1 MKTLISAVVIAL
13 ATTTGAMAHEAPA
26 ASDGLFTLAT
36 TGWAD
41 DYAAEEAGMAFD
53 KTGGGHEM
61 FTYDVETPWQFTAMA
76 YLEPGEFLAPH
87 FAMVNG
93 DVVIMV
99 APHLV
104 GSMGVVKG
112 AGQPDNFIVVRADGS
127 SDRYDYSV
135 DVAK

>member
-1 MKTLISAVVIAL
+1 MKTFISTIAI
-13 ATTTGAMAHEAPA
+13 AMIAAGSAMAGAPTTPSA
-26 ASDGLFTLAT
+26 GLKTLAT

-41 DYAAEEAGMAFD
+41 DYANANGGVAYD

-61 FTYDVETPWQFTAMA
+61 FTYDVATPWQFTAMS
-76 YLEPGEFLAPH
+76 YLNPGEFLAPH
-87 FAMVNG
+87 FAVVDG

-112 AGQPDNFIVVRADGS
+112 AGNPDSFIVVRADGS
-127 SDRYDYSV
+127 SDRFDYS
-135 DVAK
+135 DLNG